1 MINKALAVELFEK
14 NACLVV
20 DRDVIPTKLA
30 AELTSEKAVE
40 FAKKQGEYNG
50 YGIGDKGTMGYL
62 TRKGFFIAVTYQNVK
77 TGLKQ
82 NTF

>member
-20 DRDVIPTKLA
+20 DRDVIPTKVAAALA
-30 AELTSEKAVE
+30 SEKAVE
-40 FAKKQGEYNG
+40 FAKEQGECSG

-62 TRKGFFIAVTYQNVK
+62 TRKGFLIAVTFQNVK
-77 TGLKQ
+77 TALKRS
-82 NTF
+82 TF